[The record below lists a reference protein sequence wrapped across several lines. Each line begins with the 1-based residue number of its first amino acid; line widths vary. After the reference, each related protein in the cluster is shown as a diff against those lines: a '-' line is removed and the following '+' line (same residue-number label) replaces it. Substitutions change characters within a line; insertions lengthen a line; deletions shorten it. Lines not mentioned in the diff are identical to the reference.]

1 VKLAAIICA
10 LCLGAAPA
18 AAQAP
23 AFDPQ
28 ARVTEAL
35 EQVRPVA
42 YHRDRL
48 DWAAIEA
55 RARALAEGARDEVD
69 LMPAYQALVS
79 YLEDNHSQV
88 EYPAGLMERWRERY
102 GNRRMLPDPPPSPP
116 RSTSRFMTR
125 REPEVRATPLGSS
138 SIGVIIVPSAQY
150 EPLPSTFGARLHAG
164 VRAVQDQ
171 VCGYVVDLRGNT
183 GGALFPMVVGLSD
196 LIGDDRRVVYVRPDG
211 SEMVARLKDGAL
223 SALPEDGPEI
233 LLDRIEGWQAAPSV
247 GARPVAVLM
256 DDATGSSGEG
266 AALALIGRD
275 RVRTFGGRTA
285 GVASANQE
293 IALSDGTILLVTTAM
308 MADQRGRTY
317 PEGIPPDEPIASSE
331 GENDAV
337 QAAAEAWLTTQ
348 EGCSAL
354 RTSAG

>member
-1 VKLAAIICA
+1 MRLAAIVCM

-18 AAQAP
+18 ASQTP

-35 EQVRPVA
+35 ELIKPVA

-79 YLEDNHSQV
+79 YLEDNHSKV
-88 EYPAGLMERWRERY
+88 EYPAGMMERWRERY
-102 GNRRMLPDPPPSPP
+102 GSRRMLPDPPPSPP
-116 RSTSRFMTR
+116 RSTSRFITR
-125 REPEVRATPLGSS
+125 REPEVRTTPLASTAV
-138 SIGVIIVPSAQY
+138 GVIVVPSARY
-150 EPLPSTFGARLHAG
+150 EPPPSTFGARLYAG
-164 VRAVQDQ
+164 VRGIEDQ

-211 SEMVARLKDGAL
+211 TEMAARLKDGAMH
-223 SALPEDGPEI
+223 ALMEDGSET
-233 LLDRIEGWQAAPSV
+233 LLDRIDDWRPAP
-247 GARPVAVLM
+247 GADARPVAVLM

-266 AALALIGRD
+266 AALSLIGRKG
-275 RVRTFGGRTA
+275 VRTFGGRTA
-285 GVASANQE
+285 AVASANQE
-293 IALSDGTILLVTTAM
+293 IALSDGTILLITTAL
-308 MADQRGRTY
+308 MADQLGRTY
-317 PEGIPPDEPIASSE
+317 QDGIPPDEPISPSTD
-331 GENDAV
+331 ENDAA
-337 QAAAEAWLTTQ
+337 QAAAEAWLATQ
-348 EGCSAL
+348 GGCSL
-354 RTSAG
+354 

>member
-1 VKLAAIICA
+1 MRLAAIICT
-10 LCLGAAPA
+10 LWLGAAPA
-18 AAQAP
+18 AAQTP
-23 AFDPQ
+23 VFDPQ

-35 EQVRPVA
+35 EQIRSVA

-48 DWAAIEA
+48 DWAAIET

-88 EYPAGLMERWRERY
+88 EYPTGMMERWRERY
-102 GNRRMLPDPPPSPP
+102 GNRRMLPDPPASRP

-125 REPEVRATPLGSS
+125 PEPTVRTTNLGAATA
-138 SIGVIIVPSAQY
+138 GVIVVPSARY
-150 EPLPSTFGARLHAG
+150 EPPPSSFGARLHTG
-164 VRAVQDQ
+164 VRGMQDQ

-183 GGALFPMVVGLSD
+183 GGALFPMVIGLSD
-196 LIGDDRRVVYVRPDG
+196 LIGDDRRIVYVRPDG
-211 SEMVARLKDGAL
+211 SEMVARLKDGSMTAL
-223 SALPEDGPEI
+223 SEDGSTI
-233 LLDRIEGWQAAPSV
+233 VLDRLEGWRPAP
-247 GARPVAVLM
+247 GANARPVAVLM

-293 IALSDGTILLVTTAM
+293 IALSDGTVLLITAAM
-308 MADQRGRTY
+308 MTDQAGRTY
-317 PEGIPPDEPIASSE
+317 PEGIPPDEPVPTSQA
-331 GENDAV
+331 NDDA
-337 QAAAEAWLTTQ
+337 QAAAEAWLATQ
-348 EGCSAL
+348 DGCA
-354 RTSAG
+354 A